1 MSLKKTEAIILRY
14 RHFGNTSLI
23 FTVYTKDYGKI
34 ELLAKGIKKNISRGE
49 GGTEIFSLVELVYY
63 EKESKTLRLLN
74 HSYLLNSFKSLRAS
88 LLKFT
93 YASYFIELVHSLVH
107 GEEKNEKI
115 YYLLLN
121 SLTHMENEQEISR
134 LIHFFEVKLI
144 GLLGYSR
151 GPIIGCR
158 SLTKP
163 AALPPRILSLLQ
175 FLETTDFQTL
185 SRLKISKKDE
195 EQLEI
200 ILRNYLRTLL
210 GNEPL
215 RTTNLFS
222 KADFA

>member
-34 ELLAKGIKKNISRGE
+34 EALAKGIKKNISRGE

-63 EKESKTLRLLN
+63 ERESKTLRLLN

-93 YASYFIELVHSLVH
+93 YASYFIELVHRLVH

-121 SLTHMENEQEISR
+121 SLTRMENEQEINR
-134 LIHFFEVKLI
+134 LIRFFEVKLI

-151 GPIIGCR
+151 GPIMGTVPEAEEKAI
-158 SLTKP
+158 
-163 AALPPRILSLLQ
+163 PPGIVALLQ

-200 ILRNYLRTLL
+200 LLRNYLRTLI

-222 KADFA
+222 KAD